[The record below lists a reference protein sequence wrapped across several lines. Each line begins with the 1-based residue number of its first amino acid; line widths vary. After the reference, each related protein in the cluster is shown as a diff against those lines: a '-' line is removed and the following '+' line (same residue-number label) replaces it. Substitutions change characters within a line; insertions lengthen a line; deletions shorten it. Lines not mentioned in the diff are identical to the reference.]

1 MCLKIRIDINC
12 DLGESYGEFKV
23 GNDEKIMPY
32 ITSANVA
39 CGFHAG
45 DPVTMM
51 QTISLAKKHKVAVG
65 AHPGFPDLMG
75 FGRREMQLTD
85 IEVKSYII
93 YQVGALQGFAKTVN
107 LALQH
112 VKPHGALYNMAVKNE
127 KLSKAIVEA
136 IKAMDT
142 KPIVFAPPNSVLA
155 KVAIKH
161 GLRVAFEFFAD
172 RAYNPDGSL
181 LSRKYSNAIIQEP
194 KKVMERTVKAVE
206 DGTVLAANGEI
217 VNLGKVHTV
226 CVHGDTPNAVELA
239 KILKK
244 GLVKKGIDV
253 KPAGSFV

>member
-1 MCLKIRIDINC
+1 MYLKIRIDINC
-12 DLGESYGEFKV
+12 DLGESYGEFKF

-45 DPVTMM
+45 DPVTIAK
-51 QTISLAKKHKVAVG
+51 TISLAKKYKVAVG

-75 FGRREMQLTD
+75 FGRREMQMSD
-85 IEVKSYII
+85 VEVKNSII
-93 YQVGALQGFAKTVN
+93 YQVGALQGFVKTVN

-112 VKPHGALYNMAVKNE
+112 VKPHGALYNMAVKDE
-127 KLSKAIVEA
+127 KLSKNIAEA
-136 IKAMDT
+136 VKAMGNSL
-142 KPIVFAPPNSVLA
+142 IVFAPPNSALA
-155 KVAIKH
+155 KVATKH
-161 GLRVAFEFFAD
+161 GLNVAFEFFAD

-181 LSRKYSNAIIQEP
+181 LSRRYSNAIIREP
-194 KKVMERTVKAVE
+194 KKVIERTIKAAE
-206 DGTVLAANGEI
+206 DGMVLAANGEV

-244 GLVKKGIDV
+244 ELLKKRIDV
-253 KPAGSFV
+253 RPVSGFV